1 MESVYTVG
9 FRAGRRRRM
18 KVRALPHSPARERP
32 ALSWLVPPPVAC
44 ARVTRFKPSLSWAMP
59 RVAVR
64 KPLRN
69 RCCSGVGG
77 ARAAGAGGAGSACV
91 DSARVESGA
100 GGTGCCALR
109 AVAATNH
116 STARQRIGGP
126 LSSEWKPGYNVT
138 NDRSRNL
145 ASEPDVRRPRRCAR
159 PLFPAGRRGA
169 AAARIQR
176 RRRLPARPGAG
187 GDRVDR
193 RGRDSRAGRLD
204 PRCPPRARCGG
215 GGGRAQGRRAA
226 RVHLLWP
233 AHGRSSRRP
242 IRGFPPV
249 RRARGTGLHLRSAG
263 SRHRALP
270 ARDAGKRCRHLV
282 ARPPCPRAA
291 PHPALAPGAVQRALR
306 RRELH
311 TAARRLVCHRR
322 RRGAVHPATS
332 KRALQLLRSRARHLS
347 MLTPLLALWAVSTAQ
362 MPDTTARVRHG
373 AARQALNDS
382 IAAVQAAAVAFR
394 VALGTASSDLVL
406 ARARRLRERC
416 AAARRAARSLALLL
430 ADAALPAGERR
441 ARRDLAELE
450 RVLQKCERDYDP
462 GAPGVNADTLKAWG
476 PFRLNQLEL
485 VEAKRPPG
493 LRSEEHTS
501 ELQAPVHLVCR
512 L

>member
-9 FRAGRRRRM
+9 FRAGRPRRM

-77 ARAAGAGGAGSACV
+77 RGGAGDGSACA

-126 LSSEWKPGYNVT
+126 LSSDWKPGYNVT

-176 RRRLPARPGAG
+176 RR
-187 GDRVDR
+187 
-193 RGRDSRAGRLD
+193 
-204 PRCPPRARCGG
+204 
-215 GGGRAQGRRAA
+215 
-226 RVHLLWP
+226 
-233 AHGRSSRRP
+233 
-242 IRGFPPV
+242 
-249 RRARGTGLHLRSAG
+249 
-263 SRHRALP
+263 RALP

-394 VALGTASSDLVL
+394 VDLGTASS
-406 ARARRLRERC
+406 
-416 AAARRAARSLALLL
+416 AL
-430 ADAALPAGERR
+430 
-441 ARRDLAELE
+441 
-450 RVLQKCERDYDP
+450 
-462 GAPGVNADTLKAWG
+462 
-476 PFRLNQLEL
+476 
-485 VEAKRPPG
+485 
-493 LRSEEHTS
+493 
-501 ELQAPVHLVCR
+501 
-512 L
+512 